1 MWGQKTYDVTI
12 NPRYEL
18 IETLKKK
25 FRKKFINFKFE
36 FDVWIIWSENSFVTY
51 QSYGEGYHN
60 YHHTFPFDY
69 SASEL
74 DWKYN
79 WNFSTLFIDLFAC
92 IGWAYD
98 RKKVSID
105 IIRARI
111 IRTGDI
117 ALSNRNFTSSD
128 LWFRRSISLIIAM
141 SHLWIPFL
149 FRSLTCLI
157 N

>member
-1 MWGQKTYDVTI
+1 MKWKLERSFKKV
-12 NPRYEL
+12 
-18 IETLKKK
+18 LKKVLS
-25 FRKKFINFKFE
+25 ILKFE

-79 WNFSTLFIDLFAC
+79 WNFSTLFIDLFAS

-98 RKKVSID
+98 RKKVSTD
-105 IIRARI
+105 MIRARI
-111 IRTGDI
+111 RRTGDI
-117 ALSNRNFTSSD
+117 TLSNKNFTSSD
-128 LWFRRSISLIIAM
+128 LWFRQTISLTIAM

-149 FRSLTCLI
+149 FRSLISLI